1 MGINGPISGTY
12 DNDIRIIAGI
22 GYNSM
27 GFDAPYNESLT
38 GNINTIKSVSY
49 LQ

>member
-1 MGINGPISGTY
+1 MGLNGPISGTY

-27 GFDAPYNESLT
+27 CFDAPYHESKT
-38 GNINTIKSVSY
+38 GNIHTRKSVIY
-49 LQ
+49 LS